1 MVKLKNWRI
10 ETVDDICRLTLD
22 KPGATQNV
30 LSAAVITELDS
41 ALAEIEQASPKAV
54 LICSAK
60 TNGFIAGA
68 DVGEFTAI
76 DSERRGLEMLA
87 HAHDVMNR
95 LEALQMPTVALINGH
110 CLGGG
115 LELALACDHRVVC
128 DAPSIRLGLPEVML
142 GIHPGF
148 GGTVRLLETI
158 GVIAAMDLMLSGRSV
173 SPAAAR
179 HLGVVDFAVPTRQLE
194 PTARYVL
201 DRALSTQRPGSK
213 RRLGQVLT
221 LKGWNRNRYLKKLLN
236 TAPARALL
244 ARVLHKKIAARAD
257 PTHYPAPYRLLDLW
271 RRHGGDRDAMLKAE
285 QASVAQLITT
295 PTSRNLVK
303 VFFLREGLKKIGRVK
318 VDRGSKTGGADERVH
333 VIGAGVM
340 GGDIAAWCAL
350 RGLYATVQDKNPQAL
365 AGATQR
371 AHGLFK
377 RKLKSPRL
385 VQRAMDRFQPDPD
398 GDGVRRADV
407 IIEAIIEDA
416 EAKIAVFS
424 AVQKI
429 ARPDA
434 LLATNTSSIPLE
446 ILSDALDKPG
456 RLVGLHFFN
465 PVAKMQLVEIVK
477 GSKTQAKT
485 ANRAAAFADRIGRL
499 PVPVKS
505 GPGFL
510 VNRILMPYLLE
521 AVELVREGVPDA
533 EVDRAA
539 TRFGMPVG
547 PITLADTVGLD
558 ICLHVA
564 QNLSE
569 RYGFEVPEALRKKV
583 EAGKLGKK
591 SGEGFYRWVKGK
603 PQKAATEGNAR
614 TQASIADRLIFR
626 YLNEAV
632 ACLHEGVVARADLL
646 DAGLIFGTGFAPH
659 LGGPINYI
667 VAHGQ
672 DNLLRKLNTLHEQ
685 YGARFKPAAGWKAL
699 ELEPEPEPGGGK

>member
-10 ETVDDICRLTLD
+10 QTAEDICQLTLD
-22 KPGATQNV
+22 KPGSKQNV
-30 LSAAVITELDS
+30 LSAAVIAELDS
-41 ALAEIEQASPKAV
+41 ALAEIEQAAPKAV
-54 LICSAK
+54 LIRSAK
-60 TNGFIAGA
+60 ANGFIAGA

-76 DSERRGLEMLA
+76 ESERRGLEMLA
-87 HAHDVMNR
+87 RAHGVMNR
-95 LEALQMPTVALINGH
+95 LEALPMPTVALINGH

-128 DAPSIRLGLPEVML
+128 DEPSIRLGLPEVML

-148 GGTVRLLETI
+148 GGTVRLIETI
-158 GVIAAMDLMLSGRSV
+158 GVPTAMDLMLSGRSV
-173 SPAAAR
+173 APAAAR
-179 HLGVVDFAVPTRQLE
+179 RLGMVDFAVPTRQLE
-194 PTARYVL
+194 RTARYVL
-201 DRALSTQRPGSK
+201 NRKTPK
-213 RRLGQVLT
+213 RRLWQAL
-221 LKGWNRNRYLKKLLN
+221 RNWDWKKLLN
-236 TAPARALL
+236 TAPARAVL
-244 ARVLHKKIAARAD
+244 ARVLYKKIAARAD
-257 PTHYPAPYRLLDLW
+257 PAHYPAPYRLLELW

-285 QASVAQLITT
+285 QASVAQLLTT

-303 VFFLREGLKKIGRVK
+303 VFFLREGLKKTGRGK
-318 VDRGSKTGGADERVH
+318 ISGGGGERVH

-350 RGLYATVQDKNPQAL
+350 RGLYATVQDKNPRAL
-365 AGATQR
+365 AGATRR
-371 AHGLFK
+371 AHRLFK

-424 AVQKI
+424 ELQKI

-446 ILSDALDKPG
+446 ILGNALDKPG

-465 PVAKMQLVEIVK
+465 PVAEMQLVEIVK
-477 GSKTQAKT
+477 GNKTHANA

-521 AVELVREGVPDA
+521 AMELVREGVPDVV
-533 EVDRAA
+533 VDRA
-539 TRFGMPVG
+539 TTGFGMPVG

-558 ICLHVA
+558 ICLPVA

-569 RYGFEVPEALRKKV
+569 SYGFEVPEELRQKV
-583 EAGKLGKK
+583 EAGKFGKK

-603 PQKAATEGNAR
+603 PQKTAVEGNAR

-632 ACLHEGVVARADLL
+632 ACLHEGVVEHADLL
-646 DAGLIFGTGFAPH
+646 DAGLVFGTGFAPFR
-659 LGGPINYI
+659 GGPINYI
-667 VAHGQ
+667 VDHGQ

-685 YGARFKPAAGWKAL
+685 YGARFNPGAGWK
-699 ELEPEPEPGGGK
+699 ELEPGGEK